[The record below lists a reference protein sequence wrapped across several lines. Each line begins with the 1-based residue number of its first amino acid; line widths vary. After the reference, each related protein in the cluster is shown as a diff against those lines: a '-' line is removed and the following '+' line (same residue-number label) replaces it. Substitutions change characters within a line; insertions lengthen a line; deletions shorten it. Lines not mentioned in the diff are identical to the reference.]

1 MQLHGGISQ
10 QLVIH
15 AIGAAE
21 RNIFGI
27 QNCFIL
33 HPQKVVDELSVVF
46 AVFYLHEQPI
56 LAVSGV
62 RLGESVAA
70 GGVSEHACFMLLCVL
85 LPLWATVVLLFAAV
99 MYDVIV
105 AAKS

>member
-1 MQLHGGISQ
+1 M
-10 QLVIH
+10 
-15 AIGAAE
+15 
-21 RNIFGI
+21 
-27 QNCFIL
+27 
-33 HPQKVVDELSVVF
+33 
-46 AVFYLHEQPI
+46 
-56 LAVSGV
+56 SGV